1 MVEGLALLFG
11 KSSLFEDQEMGL
23 WISFFCWKKATF
35 VPKMLRSNK
44 AMANSHKSAV
54 SPKQKIRQAR
64 QSVSLQYR
72 LPIL

>member
-1 MVEGLALLFG
+1 
-11 KSSLFEDQEMGL
+11 MGL
-23 WISFFCWKKATF
+23 WISFFDWDEIATF

-44 AMANSHKSAV
+44 AMANSHKRAV

>member
-1 MVEGLALLFG
+1 MVFY
-11 KSSLFEDQEMGL
+11 
-23 WISFFCWKKATF
+23 KASTKVTF

>member
-1 MVEGLALLFG
+1 MILDMVFY
-11 KSSLFEDQEMGL
+11 
-23 WISFFCWKKATF
+23 KASTKVTF

-54 SPKQKIRQAR
+54 SPKQKIRPTR

>member
-1 MVEGLALLFG
+1 MFG
-11 KSSLFEDQEMGL
+11 KSGLFEDLEMGL
-23 WISFFCWKKATF
+23 WISFFDWDEIATF

-44 AMANSHKSAV
+44 AMANSHKSAI
-54 SPKQKIRQAR
+54 SPKQKIRPTR

>member
-1 MVEGLALLFG
+1 MYGKSGLFG
-11 KSSLFEDQEMGL
+11 DLEMGL
-23 WISFFCWKKATF
+23 WMGFFWLGENETF

-54 SPKQKIRQAR
+54 SPKQKIRPTR